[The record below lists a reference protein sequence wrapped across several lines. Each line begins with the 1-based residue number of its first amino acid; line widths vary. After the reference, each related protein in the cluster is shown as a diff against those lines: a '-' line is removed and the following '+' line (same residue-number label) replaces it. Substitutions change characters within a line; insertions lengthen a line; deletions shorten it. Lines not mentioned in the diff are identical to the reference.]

1 MTIET
6 LKEAQEFLT
15 FMNNGHVKRII
26 DIEKLLERHPATL
39 VLSLL
44 KDILKEK
51 QRTLKELVVTDKT
64 TPKVNDTVAAMFRIN
79 MAIKTIEK
87 ESEVKAA

>member
-26 DIEKLLERHPATL
+26 DIEKLLERHPVTM

-44 KDILKEK
+44 KDLLKEK

-64 TPKVNDTVAAMFRIN
+64 TPKVNDTIAAMFRIH
-79 MAIKTIEK
+79 MAIKTIE
-87 ESEVKAA
+87 EEREVEAA